1 MMELTFDYQ
10 DIKRV
15 FEIMNITIDDVY
27 FAVKTEN
34 SGKQI
39 SAHMYWIGQPDVFNY
54 YQDLPCEIDNVYLEI
69 KGKWCHMDYDESD
82 FLIYQE
88 IIDWLKRQKHV
99 KCRYFID
106 GTGTGSIGDPEGPFS

>member
-1 MMELTFDYQ
+1 
-10 DIKRV
+10 
-15 FEIMNITIDDVY
+15 
-27 FAVKTEN
+27 
-34 SGKQI
+34 
-39 SAHMYWIGQPDVFNY
+39 
-54 YQDLPCEIDNVYLEI
+54 
-69 KGKWCHMDYDESD
+69 MDYDESD